1 MSTPVAHRTR
11 ATVAAVLERIP
22 APGPRPLADPPPG
35 SDLAPVMGEPGLPF
49 VGQTLP
55 MFVDGLRFNRSAYAR
70 YGSVYWTSVIGT
82 PVVVVLGGEAIS
94 TVFANRDGAFSS
106 AEGWDYFIGPFFNR
120 GVMLM
125 DAPEHRQHRLIM
137 QQAFTRPRL
146 RGYLEAMH
154 PAIGRGISGWP
165 TDGELH
171 VYTALKQLTL
181 DIATE
186 VFMGGTLGAEA
197 DGLNRAFV
205 DAVVAGQALIRA
217 DVPIPGAKWHRG
229 IASRRR
235 LEAHFRAQVPA
246 HRAAGGDDLFSV
258 LCHAESEEGERFSDE
273 DIVNHMIFVLM
284 AAHDTSTI
292 TLAMMI
298 YELAREPEW
307 QARLRAES
315 EALGTET
322 PSFEQLDGLESMD
335 LVFRET
341 LRINPPVGMVARRTV
356 TDVALDGRFVPAGT
370 LLMLEI
376 YPTHRMEP
384 WWEDP
389 DRFDPTRFS
398 PERRDEP
405 GPRSAW
411 FPFGSHAHKCIGM
424 HFGSMEVKAI
434 LHRLLLTRSFSVA
447 ADYLPPLAAGTG
459 PYPADGLP
467 VTLSGVPAGAAAR

>member
-235 LEAHFRAQVPA
+235 
-246 HRAAGGDDLFSV
+246 AGGALPRTGPRPSGGGRRRPVQRAVPRRVRGGRALQRRGHRQPHDLRADGRPRYEHDHVGDDDL
-258 LCHAESEEGERFSDE
+258 
-273 DIVNHMIFVLM
+273 
-284 AAHDTSTI
+284 
-292 TLAMMI
+292 
-298 YELAREPEW
+298 
-307 QARLRAES
+307 
-315 EALGTET
+315 
-322 PSFEQLDGLESMD
+322 
-335 LVFRET
+335 
-341 LRINPPVGMVARRTV
+341 
-356 TDVALDGRFVPAGT
+356 
-370 LLMLEI
+370 
-376 YPTHRMEP
+376 
-384 WWEDP
+384 
-389 DRFDPTRFS
+389 
-398 PERRDEP
+398 
-405 GPRSAW
+405 
-411 FPFGSHAHKCIGM
+411 
-424 HFGSMEVKAI
+424 
-434 LHRLLLTRSFSVA
+434 
-447 ADYLPPLAAGTG
+447 
-459 PYPADGLP
+459 
-467 VTLSGVPAGAAAR
+467 